1 MTCTEIRKLLPDLA
15 LGDLDAE
22 PAAEVSAHLS
32 TCAECRAESGGLGR
46 TLNVL
51 RAARPAGPSTERRS
65 AAVAAMARAHAE
77 QSERLLTR
85 RPRSWAP
92 WATAAAFLLALVG
105 ALSVRGGGTAFTV
118 ASVKGR
124 AELRDPETGRWRPL
138 LGGLRISVGDR
149 ILTYGGCV
157 VWLKVGA
164 TELCLDQ
171 DSSVE
176 VVAARRV
183 TLDRG
188 RLLAVAPVTGAGAL
202 VIGDTSNN
210 FVTVTGRVELSI
222 REVSAGFGGSL
233 ETKEGKPDVP
243 DPMRE
248 TQQSLVARVQSGEAA
263 LDGAREQRLRVSAGH
278 EGKFN
283 FGGQPKTDLLREAA
297 IGEWA
302 EPGYRGLQK
311 E

>member
-1 MTCTEIRKLLPDLA
+1 MTCSEFRKLLPDFA

-32 TCAECRAESGGLGR
+32 ACGACRAESGGLGR

-51 RAARPAGPSTERRS
+51 RGARPAAPSTERRS

-77 QSERLLTR
+77 RSERLLSR
-85 RPRSWAP
+85 RPSSWAP

-118 ASVKGR
+118 ASVKGH
-124 AELRDPETGRWRPL
+124 AELRDPETGRWRPV

-149 ILTYGGCV
+149 VLTYGGCV
-157 VWLKVGA
+157 VWLSAGG

-171 DSSVE
+171 DTSVE
-176 VVAARRV
+176 VVAARRL

-188 RLLAVAPVTGAGAL
+188 RLLVVAPVSGSGAL
-202 VIGDTSNN
+202 VVGDTCNN
-210 FVTVTGRVELSI
+210 FVTVTGRVELSL
-222 REVSAGFGGSL
+222 RTVSAGLAGFS
-233 ETKEGKPDVP
+233 ETKEGKRDMPG
-243 DPMRE
+243 PMRD
-248 TQQSLVARVQSGEAA
+248 TQESLVARVQSGEAA
-263 LDGAREQRLRVSAGH
+263 LDGSFEQRLRASAGQ

-283 FGGQPKTDLLREAA
+283 IGGQPTTNPLREAV
-297 IGEWA
+297 IGEWT
-302 EPGYRGLQK
+302 EPGFRGLQK